1 MAAAD
6 SLRLTFIAAS
16 GLGAVAASLF
26 AAPGSSGITGAGLG
40 LLMLAIAIIDWH
52 HFTIPDELSALALL
66 LGIAAAAL
74 GQWPDAAPAMLDA
87 ATRGAAMTAIFLA
100 FRLAYR
106 RLRRREGLG
115 LGDVKLAGVAGVW
128 LEWTSLPLA
137 VDIAAV
143 SALGFV
149 VLRSVRSRAAPD
161 PLARL
166 PLGSFLAPAIWLS
179 WLIERWWA

>member
-6 SLRLTFIAAS
+6 SLRLTFLAAS

-26 AAPGSSGITGAGLG
+26 AAPGLAGVAGAGLA
-40 LLMLAIAIIDWH
+40 LLMLAIAIFDWRQ
-52 HFTIPDELSALALL
+52 FTIPDELSALSLL
-66 LGIAAAAL
+66 LGLVAAAFE
-74 GQWPDAAPAMLDA
+74 QWPDAAPAMLVA
-87 ATRGAAMTAIFLA
+87 LARGAAMTALFFA

-106 RLRRREGLG
+106 WLRHREGIG

-128 LEWTSLPLA
+128 LEWTSLPIA

-143 SALGFV
+143 SALGLV
-149 VLRSVRSRAAPD
+149 VLRSLRARAAPD

-166 PLGSFLAPAIWLS
+166 PFGAFLAPAIWLS
-179 WLIERWWA
+179 WLIERWGA